1 MKGLK
6 KLFLTAALA
15 FGALGLC
22 MGNAAVPTE
31 ANDFNCEY
39 QVAGAK
45 TEPYVYYGSTAVNT
59 YTAEEAA
66 AKGIPEGYENEVIEV
81 FSSCAW

>member
-1 MKGLK
+1 MKGMK

-31 ANDFNCEY
+31 ANDFNC
-39 QVAGAK
+39 
-45 TEPYVYYGSTAVNT
+45 
-59 YTAEEAA
+59 
-66 AKGIPEGYENEVIEV
+66 VISA
-81 FSSCAW
+81 FSFLISDSNVSFF